1 VKAIKLMIELAETK
15 PWFVAY
21 DFRIS
26 RREQQAGE
34 RPLNFETLEVTT
46 NLELALRYLRREN
59 HARTLWIDALC
70 INQKDKAEK
79 TIQIQRMQWIYAN
92 ASPVVVWLGGY
103 HGLGGTDVC
112 AGSSSQKGV
121 DCEHQREIQAAFDY
135 IWARSGWRL
144 LFRWY
149 FSHNEKERF
158 QESRSGLCELAR
170 RGWWERLWVI
180 QEVALATGRVQMQ
193 CGNNTCDFEE
203 FVSAEDAIL
212 LEHTGEKALTDGFR
226 SSENFRDTIQDFC
239 YSSFHDRE
247 GLLTRALFSVLMR
260 TMGMFFRD
268 IGSNVPNFHELPF
281 AHRLHCILLRTAGRF
296 KCHDDRDRLRAV
308 LGIAEGATTGKV
320 TQTASLM
327 ETISSLST
335 QQIIW
340 NILNPMWTH
349 RGRPV
354 KGAWIVFNVI
364 WALWGA
370 FYDRRAKHWTFN
382 RPYYVVAEHAEV
394 IEAVTTGPEEEP
406 SRVEFFTA
414 IARYLAKETES
425 LAFLDVAT
433 CGEDEDEGMP
443 SWVPNWRREISKPA
457 YDFANRIKKDQP
469 PDLFKFLNSD
479 KTLQLD
485 GLPKG
490 RVNIMQP
497 ADLDLLQSSPWQGAF
512 EKVLVLPSEAKRMV
526 AKALKLI
533 GIIMHQRSS
542 PISMEEKKRLI
553 SYLVNSITDILDVG
567 LSLLRKKLLR
577 ADGTTMVY
585 SYDMTAGVMELLR
598 AGEAVK
604 GDQLVFVPGC
614 FHHLVLR
621 SREHTTKTSIR
632 WKLVGL
638 MAMSTTIT
646 QGRRGYSK
654 SEWAQLLDD
663 GAVCK
668 YNIE

>member
-1 VKAIKLMIELAETK
+1 MC
-15 PWFVAY
+15 
-21 DFRIS
+21 RIIIT
-26 RREQQAGE
+26 G
-34 RPLNFETLEVTT
+34 
-46 NLELALRYLRREN
+46 
-59 HARTLWIDALC
+59 
-70 INQKDKAEK
+70 
-79 TIQIQRMQWIYAN
+79 
-92 ASPVVVWLGGY
+92 
-103 HGLGGTDVC
+103 
-112 AGSSSQKGV
+112 
-121 DCEHQREIQAAFDY
+121 
-135 IWARSGWRL
+135 
-144 LFRWY
+144 
-149 FSHNEKERF
+149 
-158 QESRSGLCELAR
+158 
-170 RGWWERLWVI
+170 RGRLWVI

-203 FVSAEDAIL
+203 FASAEVAIL
-212 LEHTGEKALTDGFR
+212 LEHMEEKALTGGFR
-226 SSENFRDTIQDFC
+226 SSENFRDTIKDFC

-247 GLLTRALFSVLMR
+247 GLLTRTLFSVLIR

-268 IGSNVPNFHELPF
+268 IGADVPNFHELPF
-281 AHRLHCILLRTAGRF
+281 AHRLHCILLRTSGRF

-308 LGIAEGATTGKV
+308 LGIAGGATTGKV

-340 NILNPMWTH
+340 NILNPLWTH
-349 RGRPV
+349 RSRPV

-370 FYDRRAKHWTFN
+370 FYDRRAKHWAFN
-382 RPYYVVAEHAEV
+382 RPYYVMAGHAEV
-394 IEAVTTGPEEEP
+394 IEAVITGPNEEP

-414 IARYLAKETES
+414 IAGYLAKETES

-433 CGEDEDEGMP
+433 CGEDEDERMP

-469 PDLFKFLNSD
+469 PDLIKFLDSG
-479 KTLQLD
+479 KTLQLA

-490 RVNIMQP
+490 RVNIMRP

-533 GIIMHQRSS
+533 GIIMYQRSS
-542 PISMEEKKRLI
+542 PILMEKEKRLI
-553 SYLVNSITDILDVG
+553 SYLVNSITGILDVG
-567 LSLLRKKLLR
+567 LSLLRGKLLGEG
-577 ADGTTMVY
+577 GTTMVY
-585 SYDMTAGVMELLR
+585 SYDIAAGVMGLLR

-604 GDQLVFVPGC
+604 GDQLVLVPGC

-621 SREHTTKTSIR
+621 SREHTTETSIR

-638 MAMSTTIT
+638 VAMSPTTT

-654 SEWAQLLDD
+654 SEWARLLNN
-663 GAVCK
+663 GTVCK
-668 YNIE
+668 YSIK